1 MFSISLKR
9 SAATLGVV
17 AGLLAAAAPASAMPI
32 NMKVD
37 DGAVVSRPDQTAQT
51 LQHEGANDTNALND
65 HGFTEGNGTP
75 CRCDGPFSAKPVSGY
90 SFGAS
95 QTGSFRTAAAPV
107 AMDASSKEAAY

>member
-1 MFSISLKR
+1 MFSITLKR

-17 AGLLAAAAPASAMPI
+17 AGLLAAAAPASATPI
-32 NMKVD
+32 YMKF
-37 DGAVVSRPDQTAQT
+37 DGVVSRPDQTAQT

-75 CRCDGPFSAKPVSGY
+75 CSCDWPFSAKPVSGY

-95 QTGSFRTAAAPV
+95 QTGSLRTAAAPV